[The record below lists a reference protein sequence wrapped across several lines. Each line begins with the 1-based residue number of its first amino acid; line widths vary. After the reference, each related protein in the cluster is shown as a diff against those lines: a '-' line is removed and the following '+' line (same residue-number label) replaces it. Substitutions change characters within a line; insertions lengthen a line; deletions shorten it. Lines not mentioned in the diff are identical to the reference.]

1 MATDRYH
8 ETANALYMS
17 HVTYIINDGTAENGA
32 KIECTFDMANIIK
45 NMMSDCIQYNK
56 DRGYDATAMKYESM
70 RSQMW
75 EQESLN
81 GFDDIF
87 DELAALRETRNEEDE
102 TQD

>member
-8 ETANALYMS
+8 ETDNALYMS
-17 HVTYIINDGTAENGA
+17 HFTYIINDGTAENGA

-87 DELAALRETRNEEDE
+87 DELAALIETRNEEDE